1 MLSHLVA
8 FSIRFRGVV
17 IALACLMV
25 GYGLYTL
32 SVARLDVFPEFS
44 APTAVVQTEAPG
56 LSAEQ
61 VEVLVTQPIENAL
74 GGTLGVDSMKSKS
87 LQGLSMISVTFSD
100 ATDIQQARQ
109 LANERL
115 TALAAV
121 LPSGVKPPALLPL
134 TSSTSVVLVIGLTSR
149 ERSLGKLHD
158 LAQWTLKPR
167 LTGLPGVADVVVFGG
182 DARQFQV
189 QVDPQRL
196 AQHGLSLQDVVD
208 AARHSTG
215 VRGAGFLEGPNQRI
229 VISTEG
235 QVHTAEQ
242 LAQTPML
249 LRNGTRIS
257 LGDVAAVRFAPEAA
271 VGAAAIDGQPG
282 VMLVIESQYGAD
294 PMAVTTAIDGAL
306 AGLKPLLAS
315 EKVTLEPSI
324 FRPANFIVVAIDHL
338 RNALLLGGVLVIAV
352 LFLFLFNLRT
362 AAISAIAI
370 PLSLLTAVIVLHRM
384 GISLNTMTLGGLAI
398 ALGEVVDDAI
408 IDVENIFR
416 RLRENN
422 ALAHPLSA
430 ARVVLAAS
438 LEVRTA
444 VVYATFIVTLVFLPV
459 LTLSGVAG
467 KLFAPLGTA
476 YILAVLASLA
486 VALTLTPALA
496 YLLLGNRPLP
506 VHETRFAAKLKSGYG
521 RWLSGVEKRAGTV
534 AIVVAGL
541 CIAAL
546 MTLPFLSGNFIPE
559 MKEGHYTVHMS
570 LAPGTSLNE
579 SMRVGN
585 KISAAL
591 GTVSGVRLVAQRAG
605 RASEVVDPVG
615 VNVSEFEVDLQPMS
629 GSQQA
634 LTLDNIRQVL
644 EGFAG
649 ITVSVN
655 TFLIERIDETI
666 SGATAPVV
674 VNIYGNDLDV
684 LDGKAR
690 EVMQV
695 LNAVPGAIGVS
706 LQAPPGTPQL
716 SVRLRPQQ
724 LERYGFAPV
733 EVLDAVQSAFD
744 GTEVAQVYEGN
755 RVYGVSVILDPS
767 RRQHPADVS
776 ALLVRNAQGMAVP
789 LQQLADITEAAGRSQ
804 IEHGGGQRVQ
814 TVTSAVHGRQV
825 SDFVHDAQ
833 ARINRDVR
841 LPQGTYIVFAGEAQA
856 RARSQHDLLVNSAL
870 AGGGI
875 VLLLFLA
882 LRAARATALVLVNL
896 PFALVGGVATV
907 LAAGGNLSL
916 GSMIGFVT
924 LFGITLRNSIM
935 LISHYQHL
943 VEKEG
948 MPWGPEAALRGA
960 SERLM
965 PILMTATVTALGLL
979 PLALR
984 TGEPGNEIEGPMAI
998 VILGGLVTSTV
1009 LNLLVLPALAL
1020 RFGRFQPTRE
1030 ADGQPSGD
1038 PLQSNPN
1045 QGLEGI
1051 R

>member
-1 MLSHLVA
+1 MLSHLVG

-17 IALACLMV
+17 VALACLLF

-32 SVARLDVFPEFS
+32 SVARLDVFPEF
-44 APTAVVQTEAPG
+44 APPLAVVQTEAPG

-74 GGTLGVDSMKSKS
+74 GGTLGVDTMKSKS
-87 LQGLSMISVTFSD
+87 LQGLSLITITFSG
-100 ATDIQQARQ
+100 ATDVQRARQ

-115 TALAAV
+115 TALAAS
-121 LPSGVKPPALLPL
+121 LPTGVKPPALLPL
-134 TSSTSVVLVIGLTSR
+134 TSSTSVVLVVGLTSR
-149 ERSLGKLHD
+149 ARSPGELRD

-167 LTGLPGVADVVVFGG
+167 LMGLPGVADVVVFGG

-196 AQHGLSLQDVVD
+196 AQQGLSLQDVVD
-208 AARHSTG
+208 AARRSTG
-215 VRGAGFLEGPNQRI
+215 VRGAGFLEGTNQRI

-235 QVHTAEQ
+235 QVRTAEQ
-242 LAQTPML
+242 LAQTPMV
-249 LRNGTRIS
+249 LRSGARIR
-257 LGDVAAVRFAPEAA
+257 LGDVAAVRFAPGAA

-294 PMAVTTAIDGAL
+294 PMTVTGTIDQAL

-315 EKVTLEPSI
+315 EQVSLEPSV

-338 RNALLLGGVLVIAV
+338 RNALLVGGVLVIAV
-352 LFLFLFNLRT
+352 LFLFLFNVRT
-362 AAISAIAI
+362 AVISATAI

-384 GISLNTMTLGGLAI
+384 GVSLNTMTLGGLAI

-416 RLRENN
+416 RLRENH
-422 ALAHPLSA
+422 ALERPLPA

-438 LEVRTA
+438 LEVRSA
-444 VVYATFIVTLVFLPV
+444 VVYASFIVTLVFLPV

-476 YILAVLASLA
+476 YILAVLASLG

-496 YLLLGNRPLP
+496 FLLLGKRRLP

-521 RWLSGVEKRAGTV
+521 RWLSGVEQHSGTV
-534 AIVVAGL
+534 AVVVAGL
-541 CIAAL
+541 CLAAL
-546 MTLPFLSGNFIPE
+546 ATVPFLGGSFIPAL
-559 MKEGHYTVHMS
+559 KEGHYTVHMS
-570 LAPGTSLNE
+570 LAPGASLNE

-585 KISAAL
+585 RISTAL
-591 GTVSGVRLVAQRAG
+591 TAVPGVRLVAQRAG

-615 VNVSEFEVDLQPMS
+615 VNVSEFEVDLKPMS
-629 GSQQA
+629 GAEQA
-634 LTLDNIRQVL
+634 STLDKIRQTL
-644 EGFAG
+644 DGFAG
-649 ITVSVN
+649 ITTSVN
-655 TFLIERIDETI
+655 TFLTERIDETI
-666 SGATAPVV
+666 SGSTAPVI
-674 VNIYGNDLDV
+674 VNLYGNDLDV

-695 LNAVPGAIGVS
+695 LNAVPGAVGVR
-706 LQAPPGTPQL
+706 LQAPSGTPQL
-716 SVRLRPQQ
+716 TVRLRPQQ
-724 LERYGFAPV
+724 LVRYGLAPV
-733 EVLDAVQSAFD
+733 EVLDAVQSAFGGAD
-744 GTEVAQVYEGN
+744 VAQVYEGN
-755 RVYGVSVILDPS
+755 RVYGVTVILDPS
-767 RRQHPADVS
+767 RRQSPSDVG

-804 IEHGGGQRVQ
+804 IEHGGGQRLQ
-814 TVTSAVHGRQV
+814 TVTTGVRGRAV
-825 SDFVHDAQ
+825 SDFVRDAQ
-833 ARINRDVR
+833 ARIARDVR
-841 LPQGTYIVFAGEAQA
+841 LPQGTYVVFAGEAQA
-856 RARSQHDLLVNSAL
+856 RARAQRDLLVNSAL

-882 LRAARATALVLVNL
+882 LRGARATLLVLVNL

-907 LAAGGNLSL
+907 LATGANLSL
-916 GSMIGFVT
+916 GSLIGFVT

-948 MPWGPEAALRGA
+948 LTWGPEAALRGA
-960 SERLM
+960 SERLV

-984 TGEPGNEIEGPMAI
+984 SGEPGNEIEGPMAI
-998 VILGGLVTSTV
+998 VILGGLVTSTL

-1020 RFGRFQPTRE
+1020 RFGRFQPARE
-1030 ADGQPSGD
+1030 ADELPWPAAPQ
-1038 PLQSNPN
+1038 
-1045 QGLEGI
+1045 
-1051 R
+1051 